1 MHRWWAD
8 DDGEETDVDHP
19 TTYLE
24 ATHHLAKPLRPSCAP
39 RIVQS
44 WYWGATE
51 RTLDKDLRE
60 GGGSAADR
68 AFSLCT
74 ACLLD

>member
-24 ATHHLAKPLRPSCAP
+24 ATHHLAKT
-39 RIVQS
+39 
-44 WYWGATE
+44 ATAS
-51 RTLDKDLRE
+51 LV
-60 GGGSAADR
+60 R
-68 AFSLCT
+68 AQNRSVVVLGR
-74 ACLLD
+74 D